1 METSC
6 SKFWLGLGLGSIIG
20 VVAYRFSCSS
30 KGKMLKEKACHAL
43 HRMGGKAE
51 DMIDSAK
58 DKVVDAGTKVADKVA
73 HETFSIAE
81 KADDVKNKVH
91 NFADNAKK

>member
-30 KGKMLKEKACHAL
+30 KGKMLKEKACHVL

-58 DKVVDAGTKVADKVA
+58 DKVAEAGTKVADKVA
-73 HETFSIAE
+73 KETFNIAE
-81 KADDVKNKVH
+81 KADEDRKSVV
-91 NFADNAKK
+91 

>member
-30 KGKMLKEKACHAL
+30 KGKMLKEKACHVL

-58 DKVVDAGTKVADKVA
+58 DKVAEAGTKWPTRSPRKLL
-73 HETFSIAE
+73 TSQ
-81 KADDVKNKVH
+81 
-91 NFADNAKK
+91 KKPMM

>member
-43 HRMGGKAE
+43 HRMGWQSGRH
-51 DMIDSAK
+51 D
-58 DKVVDAGTKVADKVA
+58 
-73 HETFSIAE
+73 
-81 KADDVKNKVH
+81 
-91 NFADNAKK
+91 

>member
-1 METSC
+1 MER
-6 SKFWLGLGLGSIIG
+6 KGIG
-20 VVAYRFSCSS
+20 M
-30 KGKMLKEKACHAL
+30 KGKMLKEKACYVL

-58 DKVVDAGTKVADKVA
+58 DKVAEAGTKVADKVA
-73 HETFSIAE
+73 KETFNIAE

>member
-30 KGKMLKEKACHAL
+30 KGKMLKEKACHVL

-58 DKVVDAGTKVADKVA
+58 GCG
-73 HETFSIAE
+73 SR
-81 KADDVKNKVH
+81 NKSGRQGRQG
-91 NFADNAKK
+91 NF

>member
-1 METSC
+1 MEENR
-6 SKFWLGLGLGSIIG
+6 SKFWMGLGLGSIIG

-73 HETFSIAE
+73 H
-81 KADDVKNKVH
+81 

>member
-30 KGKMLKEKACHAL
+30 KGKMLKEKACHVL

-58 DKVVDAGTKVADKVA
+58 DKVAEAGTKVADKVA
-73 HETFSIAE
+73 KETLTSQ
-81 KADDVKNKVH
+81 
-91 NFADNAKK
+91 KKPMM